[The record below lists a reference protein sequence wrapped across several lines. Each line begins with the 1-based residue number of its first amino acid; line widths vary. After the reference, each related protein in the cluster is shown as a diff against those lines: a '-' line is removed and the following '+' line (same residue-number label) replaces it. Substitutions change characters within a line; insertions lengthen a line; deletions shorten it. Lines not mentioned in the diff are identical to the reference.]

1 MVSAVTAVPQ
11 STCVSRVVLAKA
23 KTHNHK
29 CIGSRTNNQSSQNA
43 CLCYAMSART
53 RAGVP
58 GRASLARDD
67 VGTRPNDQLFIGQ
80 IASETAACSGKI
92 VTKFFAEYCNSTG
105 SAKLFCPI
113 SSNLTRRHGMMV

>member
-1 MVSAVTAVPQ
+1 MMSSAVTAVCPLN
-11 STCVSRVVLAKA
+11 SVFERSGYRFALGKRVA
-23 KTHNHK
+23 TR
-29 CIGSRTNNQSSQNA
+29 IQSSA
-43 CLCYAMSART
+43 PIRSERT
-53 RAGVP
+53 
-58 GRASLARDD
+58 LW
-67 VGTRPNDQLFIGQ
+67 RPTDQLFIGQ

>member
-1 MVSAVTAVPQ
+1 MFRPLSLAPVIARSEATKQSMLPFRGDVDCFASLAMTEHARLRMMSSAVTAVCPLL
-11 STCVSRVVLAKA
+11 SPT
-23 KTHNHK
+23 
-29 CIGSRTNNQSSQNA
+29 
-43 CLCYAMSART
+43 
-53 RAGVP
+53 
-58 GRASLARDD
+58 
-67 VGTRPNDQLFIGQ
+67 DQLFIGQ